1 MKVQRHGKQQHSPTS
16 SLRRFWLLLLLQ
28 STVAYGRCSVG
39 ARRGSAR
46 PCRSVGAMSPAV
58 RVTFRRATTK
68 TKATRQLLQ
77 APALA
82 EELAGYKQQW
92 AEQYGHLPKPSEALF
107 PAAGSTTSTM
117 SRQAADLAFRGAC
130 KAAGIEGASL
140 HSFRRTMAQSLV
152 AKGVPLPTVQKATGH
167 KSLSSLGEYLTAS
180 EEDVSGCNACL
191 RRSRGQWHLEQG
203 LAGLKEP
210 WRDSGRFL
218 YCRGRRVTPLFFC
231 PPCKS
236 TKEKR

>member
-1 MKVQRHGKQQHSPTS
+1 MKVQRHGKAAALTEEQ
-16 SLRRFWLLLLLQ
+16 LEALLAAAPSAKHRCLW
-28 STVAYGRCSVG
+28 TVQRWSAARISEALALTWGDVG
-39 ARRGSAR
+39 GKH
-46 PCRSVGAMSPAV
+46 
-58 RVTFRRATTK
+58 VTFRRATTK

-117 SRQAADLAFRGAC
+117 TRQAADLAFRGAC

-167 KSLSSLGEYLTAS
+167 RSLSSLGEYLGAS
-180 EEDVSGCNACL
+180 EEDV
-191 RRSRGQWHLEQG
+191 
-203 LAGLKEP
+203 LAAMLA
-210 WRDSGRFL
+210 
-218 YCRGRRVTPLFFC
+218 
-231 PPCKS
+231 
-236 TKEKR
+236 